1 MKKILVPFCI
11 LSIVFA
17 TFQASAQSLQAYFS
31 HAVFSVPNDG
41 PYLETYL
48 QVQGNTLQYKE
59 NASGKFQG
67 SVQVLLIIKKDTN
80 IVDFRKY
87 ELFSPELT
95 DTTSVKNDFIDQQR
109 FSIPDGAYLID
120 VSLSDINSNDKPLAA
135 KIPIEIAIPDNEI
148 SISGIQLIESFTK
161 TTTENVLSKSGFDLV
176 PFVDNF
182 FPTDKSKLTYY
193 AEIYNPIPTSE
204 DSDMFLISAHIESF
218 ESKKMLN
225 DFVRIK
231 RETAKPVTAFFN
243 EFNIENLPSG
253 NYNLVVS
260 VRNKKNELMAQNAA
274 FFQRFNENISSSAF
288 DLTAVDISNSFVLK
302 YTNSDTLQENI
313 RSLRPIATEME
324 RIFINTQLMNS
335 DISSLQQFLYNFWR
349 TRNDIDPA
357 GEWEKYRIEVIRVNN
372 SYATQVKQGYDT
384 DMGRV
389 YLQYGPPNTITD
401 RPFDASG
408 LLNDASVPYQIWHYY
423 TINNN
428 RERNKKFVFVA
439 SELGVRDYTL
449 VHSDVTGEI
458 QDYNWQTQLVRQKG
472 KGDMDPD
479 MMKRDRGR
487 SATYYNN
494 PF

>member
-1 MKKILVPFCI
+1 MKKILATLGIFTFF
-11 LSIVFA
+11 FA
-17 TFQASAQSLQAYFS
+17 TFPATAQNLQAYFS
-31 HAVFSVPNDG
+31 HAVFSVPGDG

-59 NASGKFQG
+59 NASGKYQG
-67 SVQVLLIIKKDTN
+67 SVQVLLIIKKDTS

-95 DTTSVKNDFIDQQR
+95 DTTAVKEDFIDQQR
-109 FSIPDGAYLID
+109 FPLPDGEYLID
-120 VSLSDINSNDKPLAA
+120 VSLSDVNSNDKPLAA
-135 KIPIEIAIPDNEI
+135 KIPIEVAIPDKEI

-161 TTTENVLSKSGFDLV
+161 TTSENVLSKSGYDLV

-193 AEIYNPIPTSE
+193 TEIYNPIPTSE
-204 DSDMFLISAHIESF
+204 ELDMFLISAHIESF

-231 RETAKPVTAFFN
+231 RETAKPVIALFN

-260 VRNKKNELMAQNAA
+260 IRNKRNELLAQNAA
-274 FFQRFNENISSSAF
+274 FFQRFNENMSNSTF
-288 DLTAVDISNSFVLK
+288 DLAAVDISNSFVLK
-302 YTNSDTLQENI
+302 YSNLDTLRENV
-313 RSLRPIATEME
+313 RSIRPIATEME

-335 DISSLQQFLYNFWR
+335 DLSSLQQFLFNFWR

-357 GEWEKYRIEVIRVNN
+357 GEWEKYRIEVMRVNN
-372 SYATQVKQGYDT
+372 SYSTQVKKGYDT

-408 LLNDASVPYQIWHYY
+408 LLNDPSVPYQIWHYY
-423 TINNN
+423 SINNN

-472 KGDMDPD
+472 QGEMDPD
-479 MMKRDRGR
+479 QLRQDRGR

>member
-1 MKKILVPFCI
+1 MKKIFIPLYI
-11 LSIVFA
+11 LSVVFA
-17 TFQASAQSLQAYFS
+17 TFPATAQSLQAYFS
-31 HAVFSVPNDG
+31 HAVFSVPGDG

-48 QVQGNTLQYKE
+48 QVQGNTLKYKE
-59 NASGKFQG
+59 NASGKYQG
-67 SVQVLLIIKKDTN
+67 SVQVLLIIKKDTS

-87 ELFSPELT
+87 ELFSPELI
-95 DTTSVKNDFIDQQR
+95 DSTSIKKDFIDQQR
-109 FSIPDGAYLID
+109 FSLPNGTYIID
-120 VSLSDINSNDKPLAA
+120 VSLADVNINDKPLAA
-135 KIPIEIAIPDNEI
+135 KIPIEITIPDKEI

-161 TTTENVLSKSGFDLV
+161 TTIENVLSKSGYDLI

-193 AEIYNPIPTSE
+193 SEIYNPIPSSE
-204 DSDMFLISAHIESF
+204 ELDMFLISAHIESF

-253 NYNLVVS
+253 NYNLVIS
-260 VRNKKNELMAQNAA
+260 VRNKKNELLAQNAA
-274 FFQRFNENISSSAF
+274 FFQRFNENMTNPAF
-288 DLTAVDISNSFVLK
+288 DLAAIDISNSFVLR
-302 YTNSDTLQENI
+302 YTNLDTLQENI

-335 DISSLQQFLYNFWR
+335 DISSLQQFLFNFWK
-349 TRNDIDPA
+349 TRNDIDPS
-357 GEWEKYRIEVIRVNN
+357 GEWEKYRVEVMRVNN
-372 SYATQVKQGYDT
+372 SYATQVKKGYDT

-408 LLNDASVPYQIWHYY
+408 LLNDPSIPYQIWHYY
-423 TINNN
+423 SINNN
-428 RERNKKFVFVA
+428 RERNKKFVFIS
-439 SELGVRDYTL
+439 SELGVRDYSL

-472 KGDMDPD
+472 DGEMDSD
-479 MMKRDRGR
+479 QIRQDRGR